1 MQKSDIDNIRLNL
14 KYGDNLKIQQ
24 ATGLS
29 LPFISEVLNGKKKS
43 DNVLEAAAKIA
54 AANVAR
60 QAAILAIMPKSNS
73 IPLRSDKDGEEPA

>member
-60 QAAILAIMPKSNS
+60 QAAILAIMPKGNS
-73 IPLRSDKDGEEPA
+73 IPLRPDKDGEEPA